1 MERKGQPSPGHFF
14 PESPIWELGDAPLSK
29 CLLYKHE
36 DLNSDPSTQVKT
48 GMVLC
53 TYDPRAGGSLGL
65 AGLSAEQLVR
75 LCLKTKGKE

>member
-1 MERKGQPSPGHFF
+1 METRHGKEGSNQPWF
-14 PESPIWELGDAPLSK
+14 PIWELRDVPLSK

-53 TYDPRAGGSLGL
+53 TYDPIAGGSLGF
-65 AGLSAEQLVR
+65 AGLSVE
-75 LCLKTKGKE
+75 